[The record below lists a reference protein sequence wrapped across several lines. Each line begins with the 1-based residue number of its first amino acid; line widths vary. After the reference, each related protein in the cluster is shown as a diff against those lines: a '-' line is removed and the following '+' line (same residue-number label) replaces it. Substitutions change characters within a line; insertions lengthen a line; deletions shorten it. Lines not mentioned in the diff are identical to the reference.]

1 MENAVTQVSAFSCL
15 MGPRFGPSFE
25 SVLYSRGRFQM
36 VYNGRAAGQPLQ
48 FCAAAL
54 FVRGLNAPG
63 GMQRISNYG

>member
-1 MENAVTQVSAFSCL
+1 MENAVTQVSAFFCL

-36 VYNGRAAGQPLQ
+36 VYNGRAAGQPPQ

>member
-36 VYNGRAAGQPLQ
+36 VYNGRAAGQPQ

>member
-36 VYNGRAAGQPLQ
+36 VYNGRAAGQPPQ
-48 FCAAAL
+48 FC
-54 FVRGLNAPG
+54 VRGLNAPG

>member
-36 VYNGRAAGQPLQ
+36 VYNGRAAAILCCRLIRPR
-48 FCAAAL
+48 A
-54 FVRGLNAPG
+54 
-63 GMQRISNYG
+63 

>member
-36 VYNGRAAGQPLQ
+36 VYNGRAA
-48 FCAAAL
+48 AAILCCRLIRPRA
-54 FVRGLNAPG
+54 
-63 GMQRISNYG
+63 